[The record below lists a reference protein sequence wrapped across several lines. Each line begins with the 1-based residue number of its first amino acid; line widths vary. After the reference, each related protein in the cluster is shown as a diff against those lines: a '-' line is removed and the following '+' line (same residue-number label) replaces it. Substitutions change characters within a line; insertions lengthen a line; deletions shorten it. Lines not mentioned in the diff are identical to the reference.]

1 MKDRVDHFNLDTP
14 PAFDRVALYLLCLAR
29 ARFAIMEEANMNLVN
44 LDALRHANFEFNLLA
59 NFRRG
64 VADIKLAT
72 VVMGN

>member
-14 PAFDRVALYLLCLAR
+14 PAFDGVALYLLRLTR
-29 ARFAIMEEANMNLVN
+29 AGFAIMEEANMNLVN
-44 LDALRHANFEFNLLA
+44 LDALRHANFEFNFLA